1 METRLVVTHTQK
13 LPSVD
18 ITISKSEKMLFYAG
32 VDLENIDRVEGTYYD
47 KVNMRNVLI
56 RI

>member
-1 METRLVVTHTQK
+1 METRLVVTHIQK